1 MRPTLFTSSRLIVG
15 SQKGS
20 GRVVLVV
27 VGPAVVGASVVG
39 AAVVGEAVVGAA
51 VVGAAVVGA
60 AVVGSAVVGAA
71 VVGAA
76 VVGAAV
82 VGAAVVGAAVVGASV
97 VGAAVVGAAVVGAA
111 VVGAAVVG
119 AAVVGDAVVGAAV
132 VGAAVV
138 GAAVVGAAVVGP
150 AVVGAAVVGAAVVV
164 VVPGSMVELKHCRE
178 MAPEP
183 PSVAT
188 IVFTPHTL
196 RETKL
201 NSLLPV
207 TKKSCLAS
215 EVPFSANASTPPFS
229 SVSTKRKSS
238 TQLESLNVMVIV
250 PPPELSSTLGGVPPV
265 TLVQP
270 SPSQQLIPQPAP
282 QLACSEHA
290 LAS

>member
-1 MRPTLFTSSRLIVG
+1 MRPTLVTSSRLIVG

-20 GRVVLVV
+20 GKVVLV
-27 VGPAVVGASVVG
+27 
-39 AAVVGEAVVGAA
+39 
-51 VVGAAVVGA
+51 
-60 AVVGSAVVGAA
+60 
-71 VVGAA
+71 
-76 VVGAAV
+76 
-82 VGAAVVGAAVVGASV
+82 VVGAAVVGASV

-119 AAVVGDAVVGAAV
+119 AAVVGAAVVGAAVVGPAVVGAAVVGAAVVGAAV

-150 AVVGAAVVGAAVVV
+150 AEVGDAVVGAAVVV

-207 TKKSCLAS
+207 TKKSCWAS

-270 SPSQQLIPQPAP
+270 SPSQQLMPQPPP
-282 QLACSEHA
+282 QLSCSEHA

>member
-1 MRPTLFTSSRLIVG
+1 MVTFSRVIVG

-27 VGPAVVGASVVG
+27 VGPSVEG
-39 AAVVGEAVVGAA
+39 AAVI
-51 VVGAAVVGA
+51 
-60 AVVGSAVVGAA
+60 GAA

-82 VGAAVVGAAVVGASV
+82 VGAAVVEVGAVVGAAV

-132 VGAAVV
+132 V
-138 GAAVVGAAVVGP
+138 
-150 AVVGAAVVGAAVVV
+150 
-164 VVPGSMVELKHCRE
+164 VPGSMVVLKHCRA

-188 IVFTPHTL
+188 IVFTPHTS
-196 RETKL
+196 RETKS

-207 TKKSCLAS
+207 AEKFCWAS
-215 EVPFSANASTPPFS
+215 RVSFSSNASTLPFS

-238 TQLESLNVMVIV
+238 TQLGSLNVMVIV
-250 PPPELSSTLGGVPPV
+250 PPSALSSTLAGVPPAS
-265 TLVQP
+265 LVQP
-270 SPSQQLIPQPAP
+270 SPSQQLAP
-282 QLACSEHA
+282 QRLPQISCFGHG